1 MTMTTKKQDKK
12 GPAPKPEV
20 KKAPPSEAKDKKSD
34 SIGFLRAA
42 EKAHLAVM
50 DIPLDFF
57 ADLGMFPERVRSTK
71 DMSRRFISGM
81 YNNLDSAS
89 TKIGNVFGA
98 PGRLVGG
105 LVDKLQQGSAT
116 PNAVVRPKAKSA
128 KEKSVA
134 KKTQPKAKAA
144 APKAKAKAAALKA
157 KAKAGKP
164 KSKAKSAAASGAK
177 AAKKAAV
184 KVNLP
189 NPSGIH

>member
-1 MTMTTKKQDKK
+1 MTTKDQEKK
-12 GPAPKPEV
+12 GRTA
-20 KKAPPSEAKDKKSD
+20 KAEAKKTPDSKSAAKKSES
-34 SIGFLRAA
+34 SIGFLRAS
-42 EKAHLAVM
+42 EKAHIAVM

-57 ADLGMFPERVRSTK
+57 ADLGMFPERVKSTK
-71 DMSRRFISGM
+71 DLTRRFISGM
-81 YNNLDSAS
+81 YNNLDSVS
-89 TKIGNVFGA
+89 TKIGNAFGA

-105 LVDKLQQGSAT
+105 LVDKMQQGSAT

-128 KEKSVA
+128 KAKSAA
-134 KKTQPKAKAA
+134 KKTPGKAKAA
-144 APKAKAKAAALKA
+144 APKAKAKAAALKS

-184 KVNLP
+184 KVSLP